1 MKQLTSLYT
10 TLLLNALIYSIKAPD
25 NASLLVSPSRS
36 QFFKR
41 ENVSLSCE
49 VQQWKIATWRVV
61 RNTPSKGTQNTQEC
75 SVWGVAD
82 DSSCTISHTYPSDT
96 GLYWCQ
102 TWSGEQSNAV
112 NITVHDGPVILESPA
127 LPVTEGHSVT
137 LSCRYQ
143 TTPSNLTAD
152 FYKDGYLIST
162 ESTGEMTIPAVNK
175 SDEGAYSCRH
185 SELGES
191 PESLLAVRAPSLN
204 SSPSPTSS
212 LPAPPSPSP
221 TTSPEVSISVSRL
234 LCSLLVVS
242 PYLIVTFIV
251 LLVKSPKRAQSE
263 NVSPNEY
270 EF

>member
-1 MKQLTSLYT
+1 MYLSDTRLLLSTCQPFIESVRMKQLTSLYT

-25 NASLLVSPSRS
+25 NVSLVVSPSRS

-49 VQQWKIATWRVV
+49 VQQRKSATWRVV
-61 RNTPSKGTQNTQEC
+61 RNTPIKGTQEC
-75 SVWGVAD
+75 SDWGLVSE
-82 DSSCTISHTYPSDT
+82 SSCTISHTYPSDS

-102 TWSGEQSNAV
+102 TWSGEHSNAV

-143 TTPSNLTAD
+143 TTPSNLTGD

-175 SDEGAYSCRH
+175 SDEGIYSCRH
-185 SELGES
+185 SELGGS

-204 SSPSPTSS
+204 SSPSPT
-212 LPAPPSPSP
+212 
-221 TTSPEVSISVSRL
+221 
-234 LCSLLVVS
+234 
-242 PYLIVTFIV
+242 
-251 LLVKSPKRAQSE
+251 
-263 NVSPNEY
+263 
-270 EF
+270 